1 MRLRSC
7 IALFIISGTA
17 AWVSF
22 ALARPATPQEDSKAA
37 KAIVFVGRLKD
48 FGTRNWRPSIYIDE
62 HEIARAQNGRF
73 LIAKVEPGKHA
84 FRAED
89 PQFAVQMEL
98 KEGQCYFFRVEIA
111 SGFWKAHGRLVS
123 VTHEQGVEDR
133 KRLEPIDESHVK
145 DKAMVDTEHAATL
158 ADGCVGPQP

>member
-7 IALFIISGTA
+7 VGLFVASGTA
-17 AWVSF
+17 VWLLGSSI
-22 ALARPATPQEDSKAA
+22 PAKTQQEDSKGA

-73 LIAKVEPGKHA
+73 LVAKVEPGKHA

-111 SGFWKAHGRLVS
+111 SGVWKAHGRLVS
-123 VTHEQGVEDR
+123 VTHEQGAEDR

-145 DKAMVDTEHAATL
+145 DKAMVDTEHAAAL
-158 ADGCVGPQP
+158 ADVCVAAQP

>member
-7 IALFIISGTA
+7 IALFILSGIA
-17 AWVSF
+17 AWVS
-22 ALARPATPQEDSKAA
+22 LAPAPAATQQDDSKSA
-37 KAIVFVGRLKD
+37 KAIIFVGRLKD

-73 LIAKVEPGKHA
+73 LIARVNPGKHA

-89 PQFAVQMEL
+89 PRFAVQMEL

-111 SGFWKAHGRLVS
+111 SGAWKAHGRLVS
-123 VTHEQGVEDR
+123 VTREQGVEDR
-133 KRLEPIDESHVK
+133 KRLEPIDVSHVK
-145 DKAMVDTEHAATL
+145 DKDMVDTDHATAL
-158 ADGCVGPQP
+158 ADGCVAPQP

>member
-1 MRLRSC
+1 MKLRSC
-7 IALFIISGTA
+7 VTLFMISGA
-17 AWVSF
+17 AVLVSF
-22 ALARPATPQEDSKAA
+22 ASAPGANQQEDSKGA

-62 HEIARAQNGRF
+62 REIARAQNGRF

-133 KRLEPIDESHVK
+133 KRLEPIDLSHVK
-145 DKAMVDTEHAATL
+145 DKEMVDTEHAAAL
-158 ADGCVGPQP
+158 ADGCVSAQP

>member
-7 IALFIISGTA
+7 ATLFILSGTA
-17 AWVSF
+17 AWIS
-22 ALARPATPQEDSKAA
+22 LASAPKATQEASKNA

-48 FGTRNWRPSIYIDE
+48 FGTRNWRPSIFIDE
-62 HEIARAQNGRF
+62 HEIARAENGRF
-73 LIAKVEPGKHA
+73 LIARVDPGKHA

-111 SGFWKAHGRLVS
+111 SGAWKAHGRLVS
-123 VTHEQGVEDR
+123 VTREQGVEDR

-145 DKAMVDTEHAATL
+145 DKEMVDTKQATAL
-158 ADGCVGPQP
+158 ADGCVAQQP